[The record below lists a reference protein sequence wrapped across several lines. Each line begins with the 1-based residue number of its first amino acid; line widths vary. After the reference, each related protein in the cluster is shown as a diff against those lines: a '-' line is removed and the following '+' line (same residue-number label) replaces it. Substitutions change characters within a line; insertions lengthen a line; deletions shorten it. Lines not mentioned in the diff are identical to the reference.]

1 MCYNDKQEIYV
12 KNNKSLKKTQLS
24 ANMNVT
30 FFHIS
35 WTEYQLSIKLTYF
48 TVGTNSRDKLPK
60 RVTIKT
66 AWINFSSLSI
76 NIFTSDKYKTHRAK
90 LLIYSHLCNLMHFKW
105 LMHYKKWFE
114 HIWFQAKKIIA
125 QYHYLL
131 PLHRSILATLGR
143 SKRKPFFCFNQH
155 SYKIYQNYRSYLG
168 VIRSITSMPIWWS
181 MDISP
186 SLLCASDSNLP

>member
-1 MCYNDKQEIYV
+1 MRKSRVRPGPRYGRVAKDSSLDSIKITMCYNDKQEICV

-90 LLIYSHLCNLMHFKW
+90 LLIYSHLCNLTHFKW

-131 PLHRSILATLGR
+131 PSSTPTNPCNI
-143 SKRKPFFCFNQH
+143 RKKQKKTFFLFQWT
-155 SYKIYQNYRSYLG
+155 QL
-168 VIRSITSMPIWWS
+168 
-181 MDISP
+181 
-186 SLLCASDSNLP
+186 